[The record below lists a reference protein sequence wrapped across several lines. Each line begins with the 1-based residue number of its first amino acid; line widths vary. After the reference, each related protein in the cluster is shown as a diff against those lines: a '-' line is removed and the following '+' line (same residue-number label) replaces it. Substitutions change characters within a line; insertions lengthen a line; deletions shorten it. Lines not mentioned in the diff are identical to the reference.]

1 MAGCLSEVIMEPAVD
16 VVFIL
21 SACLATL
28 VCMGLTLYTVVSID
42 RAAAERQRAVLEAIQ
57 RGAAERA
64 GVAVTLEE
72 QIAAA
77 REAADDAREQAGV
90 ARIYA
95 MEAQDA
101 ADEMRDTDPGP
112 APSSGPRGV
121 LVALR
126 PVQ

>member
-1 MAGCLSEVIMEPAVD
+1 MEPAVD
-16 VVFIL
+16 IVFIL

-28 VCMGLTLYTVVSID
+28 LCMGLTLYTVVSID

-64 GVAVTLEE
+64 GVTVTLEE

-77 REAADDAREQAGV
+77 RAAAEDAREQAGV
-90 ARIYA
+90 ARLWA
-95 MEAQDA
+95 MEAEEQA
-101 ADEMRDTDPGP
+101 RKTDPGP

-121 LVALR
+121 LVPLR

>member
-1 MAGCLSEVIMEPAVD
+1 MEPAVD

-28 VCMGLTLYTVVSID
+28 LCMGLTLYTSWSID
-42 RAAAERQRAVLEAIQ
+42 RARERDLDARDARLLNAIQ

-72 QIAAA
+72 QIASA
-77 REAADDAREQAGV
+77 RAAADDAREQAGV
-90 ARIYA
+90 ARLWA
-95 MEAQDA
+95 MEAEEQA
-101 ADEMRDTDPGP
+101 RKTDPGP